1 MFTIEKMHT
10 FLKWFIGN
18 GNKKFLPLQICND
31 VYDSLLSGEFGPI
44 GVNNAENYR
53 QNCQRLFPYATKFN
67 LQHHMNNNGNKEKAD
82 QAAETEQIEP

>member
-1 MFTIEKMHT
+1 MLNITIEKIHT
-10 FLKWFIGN
+10 FWKWFIGN
-18 GNKKFLPLQICND
+18 KKFLLLQICND

>member
-1 MFTIEKMHT
+1 MFTIEKRYILT
-10 FLKWFIGN
+10 FLKWII
-18 GNKKFLPLQICND
+18 GNKKFLLLQICND

>member
-1 MFTIEKMHT
+1 MNF
-10 FLKWFIGN
+10 
-18 GNKKFLPLQICND
+18 GNKKFLLLQICND